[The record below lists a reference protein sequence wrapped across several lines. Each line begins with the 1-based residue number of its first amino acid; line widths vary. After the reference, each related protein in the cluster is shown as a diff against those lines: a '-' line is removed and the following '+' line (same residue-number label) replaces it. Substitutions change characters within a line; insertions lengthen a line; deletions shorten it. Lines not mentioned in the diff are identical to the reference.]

1 MTGKKVKDLRTY
13 LQDLEE
19 TKPDA
24 LLKIDKPMKT
34 EYEINALQRKLD
46 NMGSQ
51 PVMLVEK
58 PITFEGEIS
67 EHKLVTNLTG
77 NRALA
82 AEALGLHPRRIAMDY
97 FKKMDKKIE
106 PVVVDRSEA
115 PVKEKIDRG
124 EEINL
129 WKFPVT
135 THNWGDPGP
144 YIGSGYVVT
153 TDPETKIDNM
163 ALQRIWVKEKN
174 RTGLWPAITGHNY
187 ANIENWWAKGEDVPV
202 AVWIGHH
209 PAGLSGAQARLGHPE
224 SHYPAMGGALGEP
237 VRLVPSETFGK
248 DLMVPADAEIVIE
261 GYIPKDVFEAE
272 GPFGEY
278 PGYLGPQRPS
288 PVIEVECVTYRKDAI
303 YHNVGVGLSDHL
315 VMLGNF
321 PMEARIYNIV
331 KQVVPEVMNVY
342 VPVSGRRNHV
352 YVQVKKTKPG
362 LGKEVI
368 MATLPCDSRMKHCIV
383 VDEDVDLFNEEDILW
398 SIAYRSQWDQDM
410 VVVKGAAVF
419 PLDPSLPE
427 PGNIG
432 TRGGIDATMPPPIET
447 GKPRHYQFVNKA
459 PKEVDEKIQ
468 IEDFVKGDLLDK
480 FPKAQF

>member
-1 MTGKKVKDLRTY
+1 MSENSVKNLRTY
-13 LQDLEE
+13 LADLEKN
-19 TKPDA
+19 KPQA
-24 LLKIDKPMKT
+24 LLKIDKPIST
-34 EYEINALQRKLD
+34 EFEINALQRKLD
-46 NMGSQ
+46 SQDKQ
-51 PVMLVEK
+51 PVILVEK
-58 PITFEGEIS
+58 PITFEGKVS
-67 EHKLVTNLTG
+67 EHKLVTNLTA
-77 NRALA
+77 NRALC
-82 AEALGLHPRRIAMDY
+82 AEALGLNPRRIAMDY
-97 FKKMDKKIE
+97 FEKMNKQIP
-106 PVVVDRSEA
+106 PVHVTKEEA
-115 PVKEKIDRG
+115 PVKEVIDKG
-124 EEINL
+124 EDINL
-129 WKFPVT
+129 WKFPITV
-135 THNWGDPGP
+135 HNWGDPGP

-153 TDPETKIDNM
+153 TDPETGIDNM

-174 RTGLWPAITGHNY
+174 RTGLWPAITGHNHS
-187 ANIENWWAKGEDVPV
+187 NIENWWAKGEDVPV

-237 VRLVPSETFGK
+237 VRLVPSETFGDK
-248 DLMVPADAEIVIE
+248 LMVPADCEIVIE

-288 PVIEVECVTYRKDAI
+288 PVMEVTCVTYRKDAI

-321 PMEARIYNIV
+321 LMEAKVYKVV
-331 KQVVPEVMNVY
+331 KQVVPEIMNVY

-383 VDEDVDLFNEEDILW
+383 VDEDIDLFNEKEILW
-398 SIAYRSQWDQDM
+398 SIAYRSQWDKDM

-432 TRGGIDATMPPPIET
+432 TRGGIDATMPPPIEI

-459 PKEVDEKIQ
+459 PDEVNEKIQ
-468 IEDFVKGDLLDK
+468 VADFVSEEFLKNIPSAD
-480 FPKAQF
+480 F